1 MSRRQPARQEFLH
14 AWLEDQ
20 HVGVFTRV
28 FDAVTFEYD
37 KALSHPTSLTLPVN
51 GSWTRE
57 APKRFLENLLPDD
70 PRLRK
75 IMASH
80 VGAKTSDTFDLLDK
94 H

>member
-51 GSWTRE
+51 GS
-57 APKRFLENLLPDD
+57 
-70 PRLRK
+70 
-75 IMASH
+75 
-80 VGAKTSDTFDLLDK
+80 
-94 H
+94 